1 MDEKKNIMFR
11 QIGAKIAYYRKL
23 RQMTQIE
30 LAEKVNLSKS
40 AIGRIERGK
49 YNRGVSQ
56 TTLRDIAKGLSVDL
70 SSLTTFNE
78 EEKNIW
84 WEMFLNSIEDSNYK
98 KNRTLRVDKIPFL
111 S

>member
-98 KNRTLRVDKIPFL
+98 KKSDT
-111 S
+111 SC